1 MRTYREEKEKSSGGE
16 ISKIKYDII
25 GLSDTKYQGEHLA
38 KLKGGHTPC
47 ICGNFNNHKN
57 DVELLRSR
65 KTEKHI
71 ISTQDMN
78 DRIALLILK
87 INQRCEMKVIQVFAS
102 AASYQ
107 DQEVIEIY
115 RETENLMKEEKN
127 IGNHSN
133 WDFNAKLGK
142 KGDKK
147 AIVMGNFEIGN
158 K

>member
-1 MRTYREEKEKSSGGE
+1 MRTYRGEEEKSSGGE
-16 ISKIKYDII
+16 IPKTKYDII
-25 GLSDTKYQGEHLA
+25 GLSDTRYQDGHLS
-38 KLKGGHTPC
+38 KLKGGHTPY

-65 KTEKHI
+65 RTEKHI

-87 INQRCEMKVIQVFAS
+87 ISQRCKMKLIQVFAS

-115 RETENLMKEEKN
+115 REIENLMKEEKRHRSPLQWG
-127 IGNHSN
+127 IS
-133 WDFNAKLGK
+133 
-142 KGDKK
+142 
-147 AIVMGNFEIGN
+147 MQS
-158 K
+158 

>member
-25 GLSDTKYQGEHLA
+25 GLSDTKYQGKHLA
-38 KLKGGHTPC
+38 KLKGSHTPC

-115 RETENLMKEEKN
+115 
-127 IGNHSN
+127 
-133 WDFNAKLGK
+133 
-142 KGDKK
+142 
-147 AIVMGNFEIGN
+147 
-158 K
+158 